1 MKLFENKKQVGIV
14 VLFIILLIYSLIKYN
29 YSKTPV
35 FNDEY
40 MHEIF
45 VEEDSDSNDI
55 KSNTQIEVKEKTI
68 VVEIKGEVN
77 KPDVYILN
85 QGSIV
90 KDLIDMAGGLTDE
103 ANIDNI
109 NRAKELQNHE
119 LVIISNTNSIDE
131 ETIEGNVKSAINND
145 GKVNINLAT
154 IEELMTIPG
163 IGEVK
168 ANSIIEYRE
177 SNGGFKNLDE
187 LMNIDGIGEKTL
199 SKISEKITL

>member
-35 FNDEY
+35 FKDEY
-40 MHEIF
+40 MQEIF